1 MALLQPSG
9 VPSHGAINNAITS
22 TVDAHAS
29 TTDPNGP
36 HYDSGWIDIPLR
48 SGFVGSG
55 ETPRYRRVGRAVYL
69 RGRVA
74 RTPVAN
80 FVANTQYIVGDL
92 PASFRPNPLHM
103 FALAGSDGT
112 QSGGRFWVDVN
123 GQLILQPKATPSN
136 ISVACTYL
144 NN

>member
-9 VPSHGAINNAITS
+9 VPSHGAINDAITS

-29 TTDPNGP
+29 TTDPNSQ
-36 HYDSGWIDIPLR
+36 HYDSGWIDIIIR
-48 SGFVGSG
+48 AGFTGSG
-55 ETPRYRRVGRAVYL
+55 EVPRYRRVGRQVFL
-69 RGRVA
+69 RGRFA
-74 RTPVAN
+74 RNPAAA

-92 PASFRPNPLHM
+92 PGGFRPNPLHM

-112 QSGGRFWVDVN
+112 QSGGRFWIDVN
-123 GQLILQPKATPSN
+123 GQIFLQPKAAPTS
-136 ISVACTYL
+136 ISVACSFL